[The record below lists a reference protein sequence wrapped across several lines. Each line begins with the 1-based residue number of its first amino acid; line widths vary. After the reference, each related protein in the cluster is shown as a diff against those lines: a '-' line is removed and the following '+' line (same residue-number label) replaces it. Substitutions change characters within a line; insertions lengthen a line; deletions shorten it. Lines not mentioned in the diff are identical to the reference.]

1 VKVVREVVLQD
12 NGRDN
17 RQRVRTPANG
27 RLFSSF
33 GRIQSAVEPPHSKE
47 RHASVV
53 PVKFQ
58 FKASVRSERASVL
71 LEVVLALAL
80 FIGAATVISAGISAS
95 VEAVHR
101 VRLQTHAANLAISL
115 MAELKIGARPLTPVG
130 PENFEAPFKGWL
142 YRVNL
147 TAGESSTETASTR
160 AVEVIVWHTQ
170 ENIVHRIT
178 QLFRASELTR
188 AEGEA
193 Q

>member
-1 VKVVREVVLQD
+1 MDIRSGAPPGKD
-12 NGRDN
+12 HRD
-17 RQRVRTPANG
+17 QCPAQAKW
-27 RLFSSF
+27 LFSVLRRTTLLESF
-33 GRIQSAVEPPHSKE
+33 EPVPQILPNRIRKSPA
-47 RHASVV
+47 
-53 PVKFQ
+53 
-58 FKASVRSERASVL
+58 ERASVL

-95 VEAVHR
+95 VDAVHR

-115 MAELKIGARPLTPVG
+115 MAELKIGARPLSAVG
-130 PENFEAPFKGWL
+130 PENFETPFKDWL

-147 TAGESSTETASTR
+147 TAGEASTETGATR

>member
-1 VKVVREVVLQD
+1 MKIVREVVLHD

-17 RQRVRTPANG
+17 RRRVRQPANH
-27 RLFSSF
+27 RLFPAPVQR
-33 GRIQSAVEPPHSKE
+33 GVEPPHSKL
-47 RHASVV
+47 RHSSANTSTKRQPKRV
-53 PVKFQ
+53 
-58 FKASVRSERASVL
+58 ERASVL

-101 VRLQTHAANLAISL
+101 VRLQTHAANLAISI
-115 MAELKIGARPLTPVG
+115 MAELKIGARPLTAVG
-130 PENFEAPFKGWL
+130 PENFEPPFKEWL

-147 TAGESSTETASTR
+147 TGGESSTETGSTR

>member
-1 VKVVREVVLQD
+1 VFAIDGFCILRAVPSKSSTPKGKNRE
-12 NGRDN
+12 G
-17 RQRVRTPANG
+17 
-27 RLFSSF
+27 
-33 GRIQSAVEPPHSKE
+33 
-47 RHASVV
+47 
-53 PVKFQ
+53 
-58 FKASVRSERASVL
+58 ASVL

-80 FIGAATVISAGISAS
+80 FIGAATVISGGISAS
-95 VEAVHR
+95 VEAVNR
-101 VRLQTHAANLAISL
+101 VRLQTHAVNLAISV
-115 MAELKIGARPLTPVG
+115 MSELQIGARPLVAVG
-130 PENFEAPFKGWL
+130 PENFEAPFKDWL

-147 TAGESSTETASTR
+147 TAGESATENGSTR

>member
-1 VKVVREVVLQD
+1 
-12 NGRDN
+12 
-17 RQRVRTPANG
+17 
-27 RLFSSF
+27 
-33 GRIQSAVEPPHSKE
+33 
-47 RHASVV
+47 
-53 PVKFQ
+53 
-58 FKASVRSERASVL
+58 VL

-95 VEAVHR
+95 VDAVHR
-101 VRLQTHAANLAISL
+101 VRLQTHAANLAISV
-115 MAELKIGARPLTPVG
+115 MSELQIGARPLVAVG
-130 PENFEAPFKGWL
+130 PENFEAPFKDWL

-147 TAGESSTETASTR
+147 TAGEESSTETGSTR

-178 QLFRASELTR
+178 QLFRTSELTR